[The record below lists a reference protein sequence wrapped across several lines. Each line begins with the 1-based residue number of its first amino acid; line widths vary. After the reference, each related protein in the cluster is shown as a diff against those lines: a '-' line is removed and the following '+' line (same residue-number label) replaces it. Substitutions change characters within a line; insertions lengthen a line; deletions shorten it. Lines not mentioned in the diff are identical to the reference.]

1 MDGKPVLGLQLFKRE
16 NVSKLPEVT
25 KRIGNN

>member
-1 MDGKPVLGLQLFKRE
+1 MDRKPVLSQQLFKRE

-25 KRIGNN
+25 KRMENN